1 MATSW
6 ESDLLVYSNVDGKQF
21 VSVVLPTGITI
32 PASALKRYRASGP
45 YMPVGYPAATKVDD
59 AATWM
64 AAKEK
69 EGFVF
74 VPITN

>member
-21 VSVVLPTGITI
+21 VFVVLPTGIKI

-45 YMPVGYPAATKVDD
+45 YMPVGFPATKVDD